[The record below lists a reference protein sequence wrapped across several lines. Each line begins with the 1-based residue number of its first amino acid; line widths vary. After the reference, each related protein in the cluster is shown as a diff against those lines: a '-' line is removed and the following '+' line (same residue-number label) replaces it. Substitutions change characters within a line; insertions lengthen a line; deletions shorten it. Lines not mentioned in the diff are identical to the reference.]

1 MGSVL
6 EEADPGEIAERC
18 IMIIRKQQLDE
29 LLLENQR
36 AMKEAAAR
44 GEPVREYLEHHQA
57 LMNDKKELEKK
68 VG

>member
-1 MGSVL
+1 
-6 EEADPGEIAERC
+6 
-18 IMIIRKQQLDE
+18 
-29 LLLENQR
+29 
-36 AMKEAAAR
+36 MKEAAAR